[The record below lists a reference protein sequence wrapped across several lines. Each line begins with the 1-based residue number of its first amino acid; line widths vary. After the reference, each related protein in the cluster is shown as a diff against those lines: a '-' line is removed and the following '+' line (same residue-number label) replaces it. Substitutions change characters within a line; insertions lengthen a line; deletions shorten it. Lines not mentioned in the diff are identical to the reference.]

1 MGENRDCRIPGAS
14 GRPHRGRAQ
23 ERWRDG
29 RGDNPHDRQ
38 QRPGHD
44 GLGEPRDDAL
54 VWALTDLLVEPMK
67 NYAFYEVTR
76 QRVEEMRQQN
86 SKAEPPQ
93 IVYARGSVEWQR
105 QQEQSAGEP

>member
-1 MGENRDCRIPGAS
+1 MRLHERFRSGERRLLA
-14 GRPHRGRAQ
+14 RRV
-23 ERWRDG
+23 
-29 RGDNPHDRQ
+29 
-38 QRPGHD
+38 
-44 GLGEPRDDAL
+44 DAL

-67 NYAFYEVTR
+67 NYAFYELTR

-86 SKAEPPQ
+86 SKIEPPQ